1 MKKAMLI
8 FILLGLSSQLLG
20 QEAEDVKKEKAAIKE
35 VIVSAYLEGISN
47 KGDIDAVQKGFHP
60 GFTMFG
66 INNNSLWT
74 RPLYNWIESV
84 ERGIKEGKYPPE
96 DKVTFEFPMMDVT
109 GNAAVAKVKYSRG
122 GKLAYTDYLSLYKF
136 EDGWKIVAKVF
147 HSHS

>member
-1 MKKAMLI
+1 MKKIILI
-8 FILLGLSSQLLG
+8 LILLGLCTQLYG
-20 QEAEDVKKEKAAIKE
+20 QEAEEVKKEKAAIKH

-47 KGDIDAVQKGFHP
+47 KGDVDAIQKGFHP

-66 INNNSLWT
+66 VNRNSLWT

-96 DKVTFEFPMMDVT
+96 EEVTFEFPFMDVT

-136 EDGWKIVAKVF
+136 ENGWRIVAKVF
-147 HSHS
+147 HSHK